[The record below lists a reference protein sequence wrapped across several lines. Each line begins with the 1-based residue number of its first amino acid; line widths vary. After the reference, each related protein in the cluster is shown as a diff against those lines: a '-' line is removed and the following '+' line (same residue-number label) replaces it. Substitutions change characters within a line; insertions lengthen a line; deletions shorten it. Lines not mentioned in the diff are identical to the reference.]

1 MFVFLVE
8 METFTQIRTFVSLA
22 PSFHSH
28 SHEHRISEG
37 DEFLL
42 ATNAA
47 ESLLYL
53 SFLLIKMDSA
63 NEYRGARGYI

>member
-1 MFVFLVE
+1 MVE

-28 SHEHRISEG
+28 SHEHEHRISEG

-47 ESLLYL
+47 EPLLYL